1 MMKKSGNGIQPKE
14 LIMTDLNK
22 LTDYEAGEWD
32 CVHARPAAE
41 CMSAQYYS
49 GYGDAYA
56 SEQSANWYSEKKF
69 LEIMGEANEV

>member
-1 MMKKSGNGIQPKE
+1 MEII
-14 LIMTDLNK
+14 IMTDLNK

-41 CMSAQYYS
+41 CMSAQYYA

-56 SEQSANWYSEKKF
+56 SEQSATWYSEKKF
-69 LEIMGEANEV
+69 HEIMGEANE